1 MAHQCASQ
9 TRTEEWLFLGQ
20 RKSLVYFVIGAGSL
34 EAAVF
39 MVEID
44 HSLKAFGKKKK
55 SVALTRAEEQSLA
68 VS

>member
-1 MAHQCASQ
+1 MA
-9 TRTEEWLFLGQ
+9 FLGQ

-44 HSLKAFGKKKK
+44 HSLKAFGKKRREKK
-55 SVALTRAEEQSLA
+55 KEICCFD
-68 VS
+68 

>member
-1 MAHQCASQ
+1 M
-9 TRTEEWLFLGQ
+9 
-20 RKSLVYFVIGAGSL
+20 YFVIGAGSL

-44 HSLKAFGKKKK
+44 HSLKALGKKKKKKK
-55 SVALTRAEEQSLA
+55 SVALTSAEEQSLA